1 MNEGLLT
8 VGDSFT
14 YGDELANRETQAW
27 PYLLANA
34 MNTTVLNMGQ
44 GGASNDYIFR
54 TAIEETAKRKF
65 DLVIVGWAEFSRMEV
80 WFNNKPVSVTAQS
93 RWTQIGSFSWL
104 RDFYKYNYNDQH
116 AYKVTACK
124 MLALQEY
131 FKSIG
136 QRYIF
141 CNVAGLRPQGLYAEY
156 KNEMSPI
163 WNNIDSKFFAGWP
176 HEGMLEWQ
184 GDCDKGPGGHPLE
197 LGHERISNKI
207 YEHIGNI
214 SWVS

>member
-1 MNEGLLT
+1 MILT

-14 YGDELANRETQAW
+14 YGEELDNRESLAW

-34 MNTTVLNMGQ
+34 MGTTVLNLGQ

-54 TAIEETAKRKF
+54 TAIEETTKCKF

-93 RWTQIGSFSWL
+93 RWAQVGSFSWL
-104 RDFYKYNYNDQH
+104 HNFYKYNYNDQH

-131 FKSIG
+131 FKSID

-141 CNVAGLRPQGLYAEY
+141 CNVAGLRPRLYAEY
-156 KNEMSPI
+156 KNEMLSI
-163 WNNIDSKFFAGWP
+163 WNKIDTRFFAGWP

-184 GDCDKGPGGHPLE
+184 GDCNKGPGGHPLE
-197 LGHERISNKI
+197 LGHKRIEEKL
-207 YEHIGNI
+207 YEHIRNLGWL
-214 SWVS
+214 S